1 MHKKIIQKKKR
12 GVRTQKRL
20 GFLNPKTFFI
30 GDYFQ
35 KFGTAFDT
43 HRKKER
49 EREREKERKKAV
61 DRDDCPSSRENEER
75 DEEERG

>member
-49 EREREKERKKAV
+49 ERERERKKAV